1 MPASFRLFNRHVR
14 SLSKAVNSAKPAPSR
29 SFHSPFVALN
39 STTSPLTSAPSS
51 ASNVSTV
58 YEKQDEH
65 SPDPQISSSG
75 TRTYVVSE
83 PDPSNTP
90 YQVPSGAY
98 PTSAPYV
105 NFKATDAPNYDGQH
119 SSSSASLPH
128 PHTTGAAPQNEAGV
142 GESAAVRH
150 AGAPGMMGRKGGSHG
165 GLGLMSK
172 AGTKEGNS
180 QLSGRNPSPD
190 SDVAPKWSKLG
201 VDHAWKERK

>member
-1 MPASFRLFNRHVR
+1 MPSAFQLLARHIRLSSH
-14 SLSKAVNSAKPAPSR
+14 SARPINYAPIR
-29 SFHSPFVALN
+29 SFHSPFVVLN
-39 STTSPLTSAPSS
+39 QNASPLTSSPTTSS
-51 ASNVSTV
+51 NTSTV
-58 YEKQDEH
+58 YEKQDDH

-105 NFKATDAPNYDGQH
+105 NFNSTEAPNPHGQH
-119 SSSSASLPH
+119 SSASTTLPH
-128 PHTTGAAPQNEAGV
+128 PHTTGAVPHNEGGI

-150 AGAPGMMGRKGGSHG
+150 AQAPGAMGDRGGSYG
-165 GLGLMSK
+165 GLGLMDK
-172 AGTKEGNS
+172 AGTQQGTS
-180 QLSGRNPSPD
+180 QLSDRNPSPD